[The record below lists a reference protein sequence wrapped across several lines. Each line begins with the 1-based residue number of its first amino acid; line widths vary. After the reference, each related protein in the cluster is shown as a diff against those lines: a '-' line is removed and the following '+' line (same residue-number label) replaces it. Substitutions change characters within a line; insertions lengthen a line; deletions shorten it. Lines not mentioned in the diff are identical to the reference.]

1 MAKFSIEGIEAIAHS
16 YLVSNKIANTSFT
29 ETHNNIV
36 GLLDKVGLLKL
47 IDTDFQDKL
56 VELNGENLP
65 YGKTVE
71 EWYQDLIEAVDYN
84 ADEDGSRAL
93 KFYSPSYRPVSYSYT
108 LGKKMIATSIPNNNV
123 ERAVNNYEQLASI
136 LATQTKRIGDS
147 MAQWRYAVKRELL
160 GVLCDKAVA
169 AYSGATAYADYS
181 DTPTNVVEG
190 TFYKQG
196 TPAKYAVCVK
206 AKTAASGDTWATLV
220 AAGYLIP
227 IHFVQEL
234 AKPVDTSTGEAFL
247 KALKDC
253 VEKAQDISEGY
264 SFNGNTIGAERGLSL
279 YFKQGFK
286 SSLDVDT
293 LAGAFHEEKLSTGVE
308 AKVIKDFGKTTS
320 KAYAILMDTRA
331 CKHHIDYE
339 ATRENMNGAGDFLN
353 IFQHIESTCFISRN
367 AFITIFVEP

>member
-1 MAKFSIEGIEAIAHS
+1 MKFSIEGIEAIAHS
-16 YLVSNKIANTSFT
+16 YLVSNKIANTSFSDT
-29 ETHNNIV
+29 YNNIV
-36 GLLDKVGLLKL
+36 GLLDKIGLIKY

-65 YGKTVE
+65 YGKTIE
-71 EWYQDLIEAVDYN
+71 EWYQDLIEAIDYN
-84 ADEDGSRAL
+84 QDTDGSRAL
-93 KFYSPSYRPVSYSYT
+93 KFYSPTYRPVAYSYD
-108 LGKKMIATSIPNNNV
+108 LGTKTIPLSIPNNKV
-123 ERAVNNYEQLASI
+123 ESGVNNYEQLSSI
-136 LATQTKRIGDS
+136 LATMTKRIGDS
-147 MAQWRYAVKRELL
+147 TAQWRYAVKRELL

-169 AYSGATAYADYS
+169 AYADATAYADYS
-181 DTPTNVVEG
+181 DTPTNVAEG

-220 AAGYLIP
+220 AAGYLIE
-227 IHFVQEL
+227 IHFVQTL
-234 AKPVDTSTGEAFL
+234 AKPTDTSTGEAFL

-293 LAGAFHEEKLSTGVE
+293 LAGAFHEEKLSVGVE

-331 CKHHIDYE
+331 CKHHISYE
-339 ATRENMNGAGDFLN
+339 ATRDNMNGAGDFLN
-353 IFQHIESTCFISRN
+353 LFHHIDSTCFISRN

>member
-1 MAKFSIEGIEAIAHS
+1 
-16 YLVSNKIANTSFT
+16 
-29 ETHNNIV
+29 
-36 GLLDKVGLLKL
+36 
-47 IDTDFQDKL
+47 
-56 VELNGENLP
+56 
-65 YGKTVE
+65 
-71 EWYQDLIEAVDYN
+71 
-84 ADEDGSRAL
+84 
-93 KFYSPSYRPVSYSYT
+93 
-108 LGKKMIATSIPNNNV
+108 MIAKSIPNNNI
-123 ERAVNNYEQLASI
+123 ERAVNNYEQLASL

-169 AYSGATAYADYS
+169 AYSDATAYADYS
-181 DTPTNVVEG
+181 DTPTNVTEG

-206 AKTAASGDTWATLV
+206 SKTAASGDTWATLV
-220 AAGYLIP
+220 AAGVLIE
-227 IHFVQEL
+227 IHFVQTL

-253 VEKAQDISEGY
+253 VEKAQDVSEGY

-279 YFKQGFK
+279 YFTQGFK
-286 SSLDVDT
+286 SSIDIDT
-293 LAGAFHEEKLSTGVE
+293 LAGAIHEEKLAVGVE
-308 AKVIKDFGKTTS
+308 AKVIKDFGKTNS

-331 CKHHIDYE
+331 CRHHLDYE

-367 AFITIFVEP
+367 AFFTIFVEP